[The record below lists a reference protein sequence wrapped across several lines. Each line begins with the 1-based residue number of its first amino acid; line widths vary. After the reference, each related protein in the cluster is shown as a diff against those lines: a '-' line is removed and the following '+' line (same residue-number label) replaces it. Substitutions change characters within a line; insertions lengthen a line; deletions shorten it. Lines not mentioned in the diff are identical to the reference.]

1 MEVVRHLP
9 TSFVARLIL
18 IRLHDDPSI
27 LVRRA
32 AVEPMIMKRKRE
44 VRSKHGLSFEEREAA
59 VKARED
65 YCAWLERVIAFRRD
79 PYSCLAASVE
89 ASKRLL
95 SDAAL
100 GQTTALC
107 LGATPS
113 STWDYMTAAAR
124 P

>member
-1 MEVVRHLP
+1 
-9 TSFVARLIL
+9 
-18 IRLHDDPSI
+18 
-27 LVRRA
+27 
-32 AVEPMIMKRKRE
+32 MIMKRKRESSE

-79 PYSCLAASVE
+79 PHSCLAARVE

-100 GQTTALC
+100 PDYRFVPWGNVILD
-107 LGATPS
+107 LGFDWQLQHGRGS
-113 STWDYMTAAAR
+113 VV
-124 P
+124 